1 MMSGSLSFKKLA
13 YLRRPKKY
21 NLVEENHLDLEPLN
35 KERYYWGISGKKKKV
50 ESVFIFCI
58 KAQTENEWK
67 FCLKKCSKAR
77 PALDVCRVYESCADV
92 IGRMG
97 AQNNNI
103 AIYLAF
109 TFQISVFHNLVS

>member
-13 YLRRPKKY
+13 YLRSIIWWGRITWILNFWTKKDTTGE
-21 NLVEENHLDLEPLN
+21 LVE
-35 KERYYWGISGKKKKV
+35 KKKV

-58 KAQTENEWK
+58 KAQTENERR

-77 PALDVCRVYESCADV
+77 PALDVCRVCENCADV
-92 IGRMG
+92 IGGMG

-109 TFQISVFHNLVS
+109 TFWVSVFHNLVS